1 MDTSGQERYR
11 ALTST
16 YYKKADVVLLMYD
29 ICNKKSFEEITKF
42 YINNIKENCK
52 KDIPVILVGNKV
64 DKENDIENPREVEEN
79 EGIKLAKNEGY
90 DFIEISCKTNYNV
103 ANTFESLIESWNEKQ
118 NERLERIKRFDSI
131 RGLSRKS
138 TKDSRTRKKTFT
150 KKQSDEL
157 INDLDDSILN
167 ISTITLHSGKH
178 TNNSKN
184 NCCNK

>member
-29 ICNKKSFEEITKF
+29 ISNKKSFEEITKF

-79 EGIKLAKNEGY
+79 EGIELANNEGY

-103 ANTFESLIESWNEKQ
+103 ANTFESLIENWNEKQ
-118 NERLERIKRFDSI
+118 NERLERMQRFDSI

-138 TKDSRTRKKTFT
+138 TKDSCTRKKTFT
-150 KKQSDEL
+150 QKQSDKL

-178 TNNSKN
+178 INNSKN